1 MSTSSITIEV
11 LLFSVLRERVGA
23 GHVEVTVPA
32 PTTARG
38 VLEAVVEA
46 YPSVADYERVVRI
59 AVNQEYVTDEAPVQ
73 AGDEVALITPV
84 SGG

>member
-1 MSTSSITIEV
+1 MSASPITIEV

-32 PTTARG
+32 PSTAED
-38 VLEAVVEA
+38 VLDAVVEA
-46 YPSVADYERVVRI
+46 YPSVAAYQRVVRV
-59 AVNQEYVTDEAPVQ
+59 AVNQEYVPADAPIVS
-73 AGDEVALITPV
+73 GDEVALITPV